1 MKNQCV
7 ARGRVE
13 GYTKLMRHTYLI
25 PLLFSGLALVNGVNA
40 ADALPGDAPT
50 AATNLEPEVTIVD
63 GTEGRIEEYRMS
75 GRLYM
80 IKITP
85 KKGREY
91 YLVDSDGDGHMDSR
105 RNELAPNLLI
115 PSWVLIRW

>member
-1 MKNQCV
+1 M
-7 ARGRVE
+7 R
-13 GYTKLMRHTYLI
+13 YTKTTLC
-25 PLLFSGLALVNGVNA
+25 LLLGLAMASPIHA
-40 ADALPGDAPT
+40 ADGSNSAPPT

-63 GTEGRIEEYRMS
+63 GSEGQIEEYRLA

-80 IKITP
+80 IKVTP

-91 YLVDSDGDGHMDSR
+91 FLVDSDGDGHMDSR

-115 PSWVLIRW
+115 PSWVLLNW